1 MLASAA
7 TRYATTRSGALTWNC
22 SVSVL
27 PAIATVE
34 LEALIAVCTA
44 SK

>member
-1 MLASAA
+1 VVVG
-7 TRYATTRSGALTWNC
+7 GAVNC

-27 PAIATVE
+27 PDMATVE
-34 LEALIAVCTA
+34 LFALIAVCTA